1 MMDNYRDENRTEGN
15 ENEVFLAKENDQS
28 TSYSAR
34 NVMHDQEKK
43 KRGFGWFRPL
53 LGGVIGG
60 SLALGIYT
68 FTPLGD
74 HDSQDTVKQ
83 SSSQQQTQSVTAKST
98 SSESSKSSSSSSSSS
113 AFKSEDSSKISDMVE
128 DLSPAI
134 VGITNLQAQ
143 SNSSLFGSDS
153 SGSSSDSSEDTESGS
168 GSGVIFKKENG
179 KAYIITNN
187 HVVEG
192 ASSLKVSLYDGTAV
206 TAKLVGSDSLTDLAV
221 LQISDDHVTKVASFG
236 DSSDLR
242 TGETVIAIGDP
253 LGKDLSRTVTQGIVS
268 GVDRTVSM
276 STSAGQTSIN
286 VIQTDA
292 AINPGN
298 SGGPL
303 LNTDGKIVGINSM
316 KISEDDVEGIGF
328 AIPSNDVKPIA
339 EELLSKGQIERP
351 YIGVS
356 MLDLEQVPQNYQEG
370 TLGLFGSQLN
380 KGVYIR
386 EVASGSPAE
395 KAGLKAEDIIIS
407 LKGKEIDTGSELRNI
422 LYKDANIGDTVE
434 VKILRNGKEMT
445 KKIKLDQKEE
455 TTS

>member
-1 MMDNYRDENRTEGN
+1 MMDNNRDENRTEGN

-28 TSYSAR
+28 TSYSVR

-113 AFKSEDSSKISDMVE
+113 AFNSEDSSKISDMVE

-153 SGSSSDSSEDTESGS
+153 SGSSSDSSEGTESGS

-192 ASSLKVSLYDGTAV
+192 ASSLKVSLYDGTVV

>member
-1 MMDNYRDENRTEGN
+1 MMDNYRDENRTEGQ
-15 ENEVFLAKENDQS
+15 ENEVFLTKENDQNP
-28 TSYSAR
+28 SYSAR
-34 NVMHDQEKK
+34 NVIHDQEKK

-74 HDSQDTVKQ
+74 HDSQDAAKQ
-83 SSSQQQTQSVTAKST
+83 TSSQQQTQSVTAKST
-98 SSESSKSSSSSSSSS
+98 SSESSKSSTSSS

-143 SNSSLFGSDS
+143 SNSSLFGSGS

-192 ASSLKVSLYDGTAV
+192 ATSLKVSLYDGTDV
-206 TAKLVGSDSLTDLAV
+206 TAKLVGNDSLTDLAV
-221 LQISDDHVTKVASFG
+221 LQISDDHVTKVANFG

-386 EVASGSPAE
+386 EVASGSPAA
-395 KAGLKAEDIIIS
+395 KAGLKAEDIIIG
-407 LKGKEIDTGSELRNI
+407 LKGKKINTGSELRNI

-434 VKILRNGKEMT
+434 VKILRNGKELT

-455 TTS
+455 TPS

>member
-1 MMDNYRDENRTEGN
+1 MDNYRDENRTKGN
-15 ENEVFLAKENDQS
+15 ENEVFLTKENGQS

-34 NVMHDQEKK
+34 NVIHDQEKK

-74 HDSQDTVKQ
+74 HDSQDTAKQ
-83 SSSQQQTQSVTAKST
+83 SSSQQQTQSVTATST
-98 SSESSKSSSSSSSSS
+98 SSESKKSSSSSS

-143 SNSSLFGSDS
+143 SNSSLFGS
-153 SGSSSDSSEDTESGS
+153 SSSDSSEDTESGS

-192 ASSLKVSLYDGTAV
+192 ASSLKVSLYDGTEV

-221 LQISDDHVTKVASFG
+221 LQISDDHVTKVANFG

-276 STSAGQTSIN
+276 STSAGETSIN

-395 KAGLKAEDIIIS
+395 KAGLKAEDIIIG

-422 LYKDANIGDTVE
+422 LYKDAKIGDTVE

-455 TTS
+455 KTS

>member
-15 ENEVFLAKENDQS
+15 ENEVFLAKEHDQS

-60 SLALGIYT
+60 SIALGIYT

-113 AFKSEDSSKISDMVE
+113 AFKSENSSKISDMVE

-192 ASSLKVSLYDGTAV
+192 ASSLKVSLYDGTVV

>member
-1 MMDNYRDENRTEGN
+1 MMDNYRDENRTKGN
-15 ENEVFLAKENDQS
+15 ENEVFLTKENDQS
-28 TSYSAR
+28 ASYSAR
-34 NVMHDQEKK
+34 NVIHDQEKK

-68 FTPLGD
+68 FTPLGN
-74 HDSQDTVKQ
+74 HDSQDTAKQ
-83 SSSQQQTQSVTAKST
+83 SSSQQQTQSVTATST
-98 SSESSKSSSSSSSSS
+98 SSESKKSSSSSS

-143 SNSSLFGSDS
+143 SNSSLFGS
-153 SGSSSDSSEDTESGS
+153 SSSDSSEDTESGS

-192 ASSLKVSLYDGTAV
+192 ASSLKVSLYDGTEV

-221 LQISDDHVTKVASFG
+221 LQISDDHVTKVANFG

-276 STSAGQTSIN
+276 STSAGETSIN

-395 KAGLKAEDIIIS
+395 KAGLKAEDIIIG

-422 LYKDANIGDTVE
+422 LYKDAKIGETVE

-455 TTS
+455 KTS

>member
-1 MMDNYRDENRTEGN
+1 MNNYRDENRTEGN

-28 TSYSAR
+28 PSYSAR
-34 NVMHDQEKK
+34 NVIHDQEKK

-74 HDSQDTVKQ
+74 HDSQDTAKQ
-83 SSSQQQTQSVTAKST
+83 SSSQQQTQAATAKST
-98 SSESSKSSSSSSSSS
+98 SSESSKSSSNSSSSS
-113 AFKSEDSSKISDMVE
+113 AFKSEDSSKISNMVE
-128 DLSPAI
+128 DISPAI

-153 SGSSSDSSEDTESGS
+153 SGSSEGTESGS

-192 ASSLKVSLYDGTAV
+192 ASSLKVSLYDGTEA

-303 LNTDGKIVGINSM
+303 LSTSGKIVGINSM

-407 LKGKEIDTGSELRNI
+407 LKDKEINTGSELRNI

>member
-1 MMDNYRDENRTEGN
+1 MNNYRDENRTEGN

-28 TSYSAR
+28 PSYSAH
-34 NVMHDQEKK
+34 NVIHDQEKK

-74 HDSQDTVKQ
+74 HDSQDTAKQ
-83 SSSQQQTQSVTAKST
+83 SSSQQETQSVTAKST
-98 SSESSKSSSSSSSSS
+98 SSESSKSSSDSSSSS
-113 AFKSEDSSKISDMVE
+113 AFKNEDSSKISNMVE
-128 DLSPAI
+128 DISPAI

-153 SGSSSDSSEDTESGS
+153 SGSSEGTESGS

-192 ASSLKVSLYDGTAV
+192 ASSLKVSLYDGTEA

-303 LNTDGKIVGINSM
+303 LSTSGKIVGINSM

-407 LKGKEIDTGSELRNI
+407 LKGKEINTGSELRNI

>member
-1 MMDNYRDENRTEGN
+1 MDNYRDENRTEGN

-113 AFKSEDSSKISDMVE
+113 AFNSEDSSKISDMVE

-206 TAKLVGSDSLTDLAV
+206 SAKLVGSDSLTDLAV

-303 LNTDGKIVGINSM
+303 LNIDGKIVGINSM

>member
-1 MMDNYRDENRTEGN
+1 MDNYRDENRTKGN
-15 ENEVFLAKENDQS
+15 ENEVFLTKENDQS

-34 NVMHDQEKK
+34 NVIHDQEKK

-74 HDSQDTVKQ
+74 HDSQDTAKQ
-83 SSSQQQTQSVTAKST
+83 SSSQQQTQSVTATST
-98 SSESSKSSSSSSSSS
+98 SSESKKSSSSSSSSS

-143 SNSSLFGSDS
+143 SNSSLFGS
-153 SGSSSDSSEDTESGS
+153 SSSDSSEDTESGS

-192 ASSLKVSLYDGTAV
+192 ASSLKVSLYDGTEV

-221 LQISDDHVTKVASFG
+221 LQISDDHVTKVANFG

-268 GVDRTVSM
+268 GVDRTVSL
-276 STSAGQTSIN
+276 STSAGETSIN

-395 KAGLKAEDIIIS
+395 KAGLKAEDIIIG

-422 LYKDANIGDTVE
+422 LYKDAKIGDTVE

-455 TTS
+455 KTS

>member
-1 MMDNYRDENRTEGN
+1 MNMMDNYRDENRTKGI
-15 ENEVFLAKENDQS
+15 ENEVFLTKENDQS
-28 TSYSAR
+28 ASYSAR
-34 NVMHDQEKK
+34 NVIHDQEKK

-68 FTPLGD
+68 FTPLSD
-74 HDSQDTVKQ
+74 HDSQDTAKQ
-83 SSSQQQTQSVTAKST
+83 SSSQQQTQSVTATST
-98 SSESSKSSSSSSSSS
+98 SSESKKSSSSSSSSS

-143 SNSSLFGSDS
+143 SNSSLFGS
-153 SGSSSDSSEDTESGS
+153 SSSDSSEDTESGS

-192 ASSLKVSLYDGTAV
+192 ASSLKVSLYDGTEV

-221 LQISDDHVTKVASFG
+221 LQISDDHVTKVANFG

-276 STSAGQTSIN
+276 STSAGETSIN

-395 KAGLKAEDIIIS
+395 KAGLKAEDIIIG

-422 LYKDANIGDTVE
+422 LYKDAKIGDTVE

-455 TTS
+455 KTS

>member
-1 MMDNYRDENRTEGN
+1 MDNYRDENRTKGN
-15 ENEVFLAKENDQS
+15 ENEVFLTKENDQS

-34 NVMHDQEKK
+34 NVIHDQEKK

-74 HDSQDTVKQ
+74 HDSQDTAKQ
-83 SSSQQQTQSVTAKST
+83 SSSQQQTESVTATST
-98 SSESSKSSSSSSSSS
+98 SSESKKSSSSSSSSS

-143 SNSSLFGSDS
+143 SNSSLFGS
-153 SGSSSDSSEDTESGS
+153 SSSDSSEDTESGS

-192 ASSLKVSLYDGTAV
+192 ASSLKVSLYDGTEV

-221 LQISDDHVTKVASFG
+221 LQISDDHVTKVANFG

-276 STSAGQTSIN
+276 STSAGETSIN

-395 KAGLKAEDIIIS
+395 KAGLKAEDIIIG

-422 LYKDANIGDTVE
+422 LYKDAKIGDTVE

-455 TTS
+455 KTS

>member
-1 MMDNYRDENRTEGN
+1 MMDNYRDENKTEGN
-15 ENEVFLAKENDQS
+15 ENEVFLAKENDQG
-28 TSYSAR
+28 TSHSAR
-34 NVMHDQEKK
+34 NVIHDQEKK

-74 HDSQDTVKQ
+74 HNAQDTAKQ
-83 SSSQQQTQSVTAKST
+83 SSGQQQTQSVTAKST
-98 SSESSKSSSSSSSSS
+98 SSEYGKSSSDSSSSS
-113 AFKSEDSSKISDMVE
+113 AFKSEDSSKISNMVE
-128 DLSPAI
+128 EISPAI

-143 SNSSLFGSDS
+143 SNSSLFGSGS
-153 SGSSSDSSEDTESGS
+153 SGSSEGTESGS
-168 GSGVIFKKENG
+168 GSGVMFKKENG

-192 ASSLKVSLYDGTAV
+192 ASSLKVSLYDGTEA

-236 DSSDLR
+236 DSSNLR

-276 STSAGQTSIN
+276 TTSAGQTSIN

-303 LNTDGKIVGINSM
+303 LNTDGRIVGINSM

-407 LKGKEIDTGSELRNI
+407 LKGKEITTGSELRNI

>member
-1 MMDNYRDENRTEGN
+1 MDNYRDENRTKGN
-15 ENEVFLAKENDQS
+15 ENEVFLTKENDQS
-28 TSYSAR
+28 ASYSAR
-34 NVMHDQEKK
+34 NVIHDQEKK

-74 HDSQDTVKQ
+74 HDSQDTAKQ
-83 SSSQQQTQSVTAKST
+83 SSSQQQTQSVTATST
-98 SSESSKSSSSSSSSS
+98 SSESKKSSSSSS

-143 SNSSLFGSDS
+143 SNSSLFGS
-153 SGSSSDSSEDTESGS
+153 SSSDSSEDTESGS

-192 ASSLKVSLYDGTAV
+192 ASSLKVSLYDGTEV

-221 LQISDDHVTKVASFG
+221 LQISDDHVTKVANFG

-276 STSAGQTSIN
+276 STSAGETSIN

-339 EELLSKGQIERP
+339 EELLSKRQIERP

-395 KAGLKAEDIIIS
+395 KAGLKAEDIIIG

-422 LYKDANIGDTVE
+422 LYKDAKIGDTVE

-455 TTS
+455 KTS

>member
-1 MMDNYRDENRTEGN
+1 MDNNRDENRTEGN

-60 SLALGIYT
+60 SIALGIYT

-98 SSESSKSSSSSSSSS
+98 SSESSKSSSKSSSSS
-113 AFKSEDSSKISDMVE
+113 AFNSEDSSKISDMVE

>member
-1 MMDNYRDENRTEGN
+1 MDNNRDENRTEGN

-60 SLALGIYT
+60 SIALGIYT

-98 SSESSKSSSSSSSSS
+98 SSESSKSSSNSSSSS
-113 AFKSEDSSKISDMVE
+113 AFNSEDSSKISDMVE

>member
-1 MMDNYRDENRTEGN
+1 MNNYRDENRTEGN
-15 ENEVFLAKENDQS
+15 ENEVFLTKENDQS

-34 NVMHDQEKK
+34 NVIHDQEKK

-74 HDSQDTVKQ
+74 HDSQDTAKQ

-98 SSESSKSSSSSSSSS
+98 SSESKKSSSSSSSSS

-143 SNSSLFGSDS
+143 SNSSLFGSGS
-153 SGSSSDSSEDTESGS
+153 SSSSSDSSEDTESGS

-192 ASSLKVSLYDGTAV
+192 ASSLKVSLYDGTEV

-221 LQISDDHVTKVASFG
+221 LQISDDHVTKVANFG
-236 DSSDLR
+236 NSSDLR

-276 STSAGQTSIN
+276 STSAGETSIN

-395 KAGLKAEDIIIS
+395 KAGLKAEDIIIG
-407 LKGKEIDTGSELRNI
+407 LKGKETDTGSELRNI
-422 LYKDANIGDTVE
+422 LYKDAKIGDTVE
-434 VKILRNGKEMT
+434 VNILRNGKEMT

-455 TTS
+455 KTS

>member
-1 MMDNYRDENRTEGN
+1 MMDNYRDENRTKGN
-15 ENEVFLAKENDQS
+15 ENEVFLTKENNQS
-28 TSYSAR
+28 ASYSAR
-34 NVMHDQEKK
+34 NVIHDQEKK

-74 HDSQDTVKQ
+74 HDSQDTAKQ
-83 SSSQQQTQSVTAKST
+83 SSSQQQTQSVTATST
-98 SSESSKSSSSSSSSS
+98 SSESKKSSSSSSSSS

-143 SNSSLFGSDS
+143 SNSSLFGS
-153 SGSSSDSSEDTESGS
+153 SSSDSSEDTESGS

-192 ASSLKVSLYDGTAV
+192 ASSLKVSLYDGTEV

-221 LQISDDHVTKVASFG
+221 LQISDDHVTKVANFG

-276 STSAGQTSIN
+276 STSAGETSIN

-395 KAGLKAEDIIIS
+395 KAGLKAEDIIIG

-422 LYKDANIGDTVE
+422 LYKDAKIGDTVE

-455 TTS
+455 KTS

>member
-1 MMDNYRDENRTEGN
+1 MDNYRDENRTKGN
-15 ENEVFLAKENDQS
+15 ENEVFLTKENDQS
-28 TSYSAR
+28 ASYSAR
-34 NVMHDQEKK
+34 NVIHDQEKK

-74 HDSQDTVKQ
+74 HDSQDTAKQ
-83 SSSQQQTQSVTAKST
+83 SSSQQQTQSVTATST
-98 SSESSKSSSSSSSSS
+98 SSESKKSSNSSS

-143 SNSSLFGSDS
+143 SNSSLFGS
-153 SGSSSDSSEDTESGS
+153 SSSDSSEDTESGS

-192 ASSLKVSLYDGTAV
+192 ASSLKVSLYDGTEV

-221 LQISDDHVTKVASFG
+221 LQISDDHVTKVANFG

-276 STSAGQTSIN
+276 STSAGETSIN

-395 KAGLKAEDIIIS
+395 KAGLKAEDIIIG

-422 LYKDANIGDTVE
+422 LYKDAKIGETVE

-455 TTS
+455 KTS

>member
-1 MMDNYRDENRTEGN
+1 MDNYRDENRTKGN
-15 ENEVFLAKENDQS
+15 ENEVFLTKESDQS

-34 NVMHDQEKK
+34 NVIHDQEKK

-74 HDSQDTVKQ
+74 HDSQDTAKQ
-83 SSSQQQTQSVTAKST
+83 SSRQQQTQSVTATST
-98 SSESSKSSSSSSSSS
+98 SSESKKSSSSSSSSS

-143 SNSSLFGSDS
+143 SNSSLFGS
-153 SGSSSDSSEDTESGS
+153 SSSDSSEDTESGS

-192 ASSLKVSLYDGTAV
+192 ASSLKVSLYDGTEV

-221 LQISDDHVTKVASFG
+221 LQISDDHVTKVANFG

-276 STSAGQTSIN
+276 STSAGETSIN

-395 KAGLKAEDIIIS
+395 KAGLKAEDIIIG

-422 LYKDANIGDTVE
+422 LYKDAKIGDTVE

-455 TTS
+455 KTS

>member
-1 MMDNYRDENRTEGN
+1 MMDNYRDENRTKGN
-15 ENEVFLAKENDQS
+15 ENEVFLTKENDQS

-34 NVMHDQEKK
+34 NVIHDQEKK

-74 HDSQDTVKQ
+74 HDSQDTAKQ
-83 SSSQQQTQSVTAKST
+83 SSSQQQTQSVTATST
-98 SSESSKSSSSSSSSS
+98 SSESKKSSSSSSSSS

-128 DLSPAI
+128 ELSPAI

-143 SNSSLFGSDS
+143 SNSSLFGS
-153 SGSSSDSSEDTESGS
+153 SSSDSSEDTESGS

-192 ASSLKVSLYDGTAV
+192 ASSLKVSLYDGTEV

-221 LQISDDHVTKVASFG
+221 LQISDDHVTKVANFG

-276 STSAGQTSIN
+276 STSAGETSIN

-395 KAGLKAEDIIIS
+395 KAGLKAEDIIIG

-422 LYKDANIGDTVE
+422 LYKDAKIGDTVE

-455 TTS
+455 KTS

>member
-1 MMDNYRDENRTEGN
+1 MDNNRDENRTEGN

-28 TSYSAR
+28 TSYSVR

-113 AFKSEDSSKISDMVE
+113 AFNSEDSSKISDMVE

-153 SGSSSDSSEDTESGS
+153 SGSSSDSSEGTESGS

-192 ASSLKVSLYDGTAV
+192 ASSLKVSLYDGTVV

>member
-1 MMDNYRDENRTEGN
+1 MDNYRDENRTKGN
-15 ENEVFLAKENDQS
+15 ENEVFLTKENDQS

-34 NVMHDQEKK
+34 NVIHDQEKK

-74 HDSQDTVKQ
+74 HDSQGTAKQ
-83 SSSQQQTQSVTAKST
+83 SSSQQQTQSVTATST
-98 SSESSKSSSSSSSSS
+98 SSESKKSSSSSSSSS

-143 SNSSLFGSDS
+143 SNSSLFGS
-153 SGSSSDSSEDTESGS
+153 SSSDSSEDTESGS

-192 ASSLKVSLYDGTAV
+192 ASSLKVSLYDGTEV

-221 LQISDDHVTKVASFG
+221 LQISDDHVTKVANFG

-276 STSAGQTSIN
+276 STSAGETSIN

-395 KAGLKAEDIIIS
+395 KAGLKAEDIIIG

-422 LYKDANIGDTVE
+422 LYKDAKIGDTVE

-455 TTS
+455 KTS

>member
-1 MMDNYRDENRTEGN
+1 MMDNYRDENRTKGN
-15 ENEVFLAKENDQS
+15 ENEVFLTKENDQS
-28 TSYSAR
+28 ASYSAR
-34 NVMHDQEKK
+34 NVIHDQEKK

-74 HDSQDTVKQ
+74 HDSQDTAKQ
-83 SSSQQQTQSVTAKST
+83 SSSQQQTQSVTATST
-98 SSESSKSSSSSSSSS
+98 SSESKKSSSSSS

-143 SNSSLFGSDS
+143 SNSSLFGS
-153 SGSSSDSSEDTESGS
+153 SSSDSSEDTESGS

-192 ASSLKVSLYDGTAV
+192 ASSLKVSLYDGTEV

-221 LQISDDHVTKVASFG
+221 LQISDDHVTKVANFG

-276 STSAGQTSIN
+276 STSAGETSIN

-395 KAGLKAEDIIIS
+395 KAGLKAEDIIIG

-422 LYKDANIGDTVE
+422 LYKDAKIGDTV
-434 VKILRNGKEMT
+434 
-445 KKIKLDQKEE
+445 
-455 TTS
+455 

>member
-1 MMDNYRDENRTEGN
+1 MDNYRDENRTEGN

-74 HDSQDTVKQ
+74 HVSQDTVKQ

-113 AFKSEDSSKISDMVE
+113 AFNSEDSSKISDMVE

>member
-1 MMDNYRDENRTEGN
+1 MDNYRDENRTKGN
-15 ENEVFLAKENDQS
+15 ENEVFLTKENDQS
-28 TSYSAR
+28 ASYSAR
-34 NVMHDQEKK
+34 NVIHDQEKK

-74 HDSQDTVKQ
+74 HDSQDTAKQ
-83 SSSQQQTQSVTAKST
+83 SSSQQQTQSVTATST
-98 SSESSKSSSSSSSSS
+98 SSESKKSSSSSSSSS

-128 DLSPAI
+128 NLSPAI

-143 SNSSLFGSDS
+143 SNSSLFGS
-153 SGSSSDSSEDTESGS
+153 SSSDSSEDTESGS

-192 ASSLKVSLYDGTAV
+192 ASSLKVSLYDGTEV

-221 LQISDDHVTKVASFG
+221 LQISDDHVTKVANFG

-276 STSAGQTSIN
+276 STSAGETSIN

-395 KAGLKAEDIIIS
+395 KAGLKAEDIIIG

-422 LYKDANIGDTVE
+422 LYKDAKIGDTVE

-455 TTS
+455 KTS

>member
-1 MMDNYRDENRTEGN
+1 MDNYRDENRTKGN
-15 ENEVFLAKENDQS
+15 ENEVFLTKENDQS

-34 NVMHDQEKK
+34 NVIHDQEKK

-74 HDSQDTVKQ
+74 HDSQDTAKQ
-83 SSSQQQTQSVTAKST
+83 SSSQQQTQSVTATST
-98 SSESSKSSSSSSSSS
+98 SSESKKSSSSSSSSS

-143 SNSSLFGSDS
+143 SNSSLFGS
-153 SGSSSDSSEDTESGS
+153 SSSDSSEDTESGS

-192 ASSLKVSLYDGTAV
+192 ASSLKVSLYDGTEV

-221 LQISDDHVTKVASFG
+221 LQISDDHVTKVANFG

-276 STSAGQTSIN
+276 STSAGETSIN

-328 AIPSNDVKPIA
+328 AIPSYDVKPIA

-395 KAGLKAEDIIIS
+395 KAGLKAEDIIIG

-422 LYKDANIGDTVE
+422 LYKDAKIGDTVE

-455 TTS
+455 KTS

>member
-1 MMDNYRDENRTEGN
+1 MMDNYRDENRTKGN
-15 ENEVFLAKENDQS
+15 ENEVFLTKENGQS
-28 TSYSAR
+28 ASYSAR
-34 NVMHDQEKK
+34 NVIHDQEKK

-74 HDSQDTVKQ
+74 HDSQDTAKQ
-83 SSSQQQTQSVTAKST
+83 SSSQQQTQSVTATST
-98 SSESSKSSSSSSSSS
+98 SSESKKSSSSSSSSS

-143 SNSSLFGSDS
+143 SNSSLFGS
-153 SGSSSDSSEDTESGS
+153 SSSDSSEDTESGS

-192 ASSLKVSLYDGTAV
+192 ASSLKVSLYDGTEV

-221 LQISDDHVTKVASFG
+221 LQISDDHVTKVANFG

-276 STSAGQTSIN
+276 STSAGETSIN

-395 KAGLKAEDIIIS
+395 KAGLKAEDIIIG

-422 LYKDANIGDTVE
+422 LYKDAKIGDTVE

-455 TTS
+455 KTS

>member
-1 MMDNYRDENRTEGN
+1 MMDNYRDENRTKGN
-15 ENEVFLAKENDQS
+15 ENEVFLTKENDQS
-28 TSYSAR
+28 ASYSAR
-34 NVMHDQEKK
+34 NVIHDQEKK

-74 HDSQDTVKQ
+74 HDSQDTAKQ
-83 SSSQQQTQSVTAKST
+83 SSSQQQTQSVTATST
-98 SSESSKSSSSSSSSS
+98 SSESKKSSSSSS

-143 SNSSLFGSDS
+143 SNSSLFGS
-153 SGSSSDSSEDTESGS
+153 SSSDSSEDTESGS

-192 ASSLKVSLYDGTAV
+192 ASSLKVSLYDGTEV

-221 LQISDDHVTKVASFG
+221 LQISDDHVTKVANFG

-276 STSAGQTSIN
+276 STSAGETSIN

-395 KAGLKAEDIIIS
+395 KAGLKAEDIIIG

-422 LYKDANIGDTVE
+422 LYKDAKIGDTVE

-445 KKIKLDQKEE
+445 KKIKDRK
-455 TTS
+455 SVV

>member
-1 MMDNYRDENRTEGN
+1 MMDNYRDENRTKGN
-15 ENEVFLAKENDQS
+15 ENEVFLTKENNDQS

-34 NVMHDQEKK
+34 NVIHDQEKK

-74 HDSQDTVKQ
+74 HDSQDTAKQ
-83 SSSQQQTQSVTAKST
+83 SSSQQQTQSVTATST
-98 SSESSKSSSSSSSSS
+98 SSESKKSSSSSSSSS

-143 SNSSLFGSDS
+143 SNSSLFGS
-153 SGSSSDSSEDTESGS
+153 SSSDSSEDTESGS

-192 ASSLKVSLYDGTAV
+192 ASSLKVSLYDGTEV

-221 LQISDDHVTKVASFG
+221 LQISDDHVTKVANFG

-276 STSAGQTSIN
+276 STSAGETSIN

-395 KAGLKAEDIIIS
+395 KAGLKAEDIIIG

-422 LYKDANIGDTVE
+422 LYKDAKIGDTVE

-455 TTS
+455 KTS

>member
-1 MMDNYRDENRTEGN
+1 MDNYRDENRTKGN
-15 ENEVFLAKENDQS
+15 ENEVFLTKENNQS
-28 TSYSAR
+28 ASYSAR
-34 NVMHDQEKK
+34 NVIHDQEKK

-74 HDSQDTVKQ
+74 HDSQDTAKQ
-83 SSSQQQTQSVTAKST
+83 SSSQQQTQSVTATST
-98 SSESSKSSSSSSSSS
+98 SSESKKSSSSSSSSS

-143 SNSSLFGSDS
+143 SNSSLFGS
-153 SGSSSDSSEDTESGS
+153 SSSDSSEDTESGS

-192 ASSLKVSLYDGTAV
+192 ASSLKVSLYDGTEV

-221 LQISDDHVTKVASFG
+221 LQISDDHVTKVANFG

-276 STSAGQTSIN
+276 STSAGETSIN

-395 KAGLKAEDIIIS
+395 KAGLKAEDIIIG

-422 LYKDANIGDTVE
+422 LYKDAKIGDTVE

-455 TTS
+455 KTS

>member
-1 MMDNYRDENRTEGN
+1 MMDNYRDENRTKGN
-15 ENEVFLAKENDQS
+15 ENEVFLTKENDQS

-34 NVMHDQEKK
+34 NVIHDQEKK

-83 SSSQQQTQSVTAKST
+83 SSSQQQKQSVTATST
-98 SSESSKSSSSSSSSS
+98 SSESKKSSSSSSSSS

-143 SNSSLFGSDS
+143 SNSSLFGS
-153 SGSSSDSSEDTESGS
+153 SSSDSSEDTESGS

-192 ASSLKVSLYDGTAV
+192 ASSLKVSLYDGTEV

-221 LQISDDHVTKVASFG
+221 LQISDDHVTKVANFG

-276 STSAGQTSIN
+276 STSAGETSIN

-395 KAGLKAEDIIIS
+395 KAGLKAEDIIIG

-422 LYKDANIGDTVE
+422 LYKDAKIGDTVE

-455 TTS
+455 KTS

>member
-1 MMDNYRDENRTEGN
+1 MMDNYRDENRTKGN
-15 ENEVFLAKENDQS
+15 ENEVFLTKENDQS
-28 TSYSAR
+28 ASYSAR
-34 NVMHDQEKK
+34 NVIHDQEKK

-74 HDSQDTVKQ
+74 HDSQDTAKQ
-83 SSSQQQTQSVTAKST
+83 SSSQQQTQSVTATST
-98 SSESSKSSSSSSSSS
+98 SSESKKSSSSSSSSS

-143 SNSSLFGSDS
+143 SNSSLFGS
-153 SGSSSDSSEDTESGS
+153 SSSDSSEDTESGS

-192 ASSLKVSLYDGTAV
+192 ASSLKVSLYDGTEV

-221 LQISDDHVTKVASFG
+221 LQISDDHVTKVANFG

-276 STSAGQTSIN
+276 STSAGETSIN

-395 KAGLKAEDIIIS
+395 KAGLKAEDIIIG

-422 LYKDANIGDTVE
+422 LYKDAKIGETVE

-455 TTS
+455 KTS

>member
-1 MMDNYRDENRTEGN
+1 MMDNYRDENKTEGH

-34 NVMHDQEKK
+34 NVIHDQEKK

-74 HDSQDTVKQ
+74 HDAQDTAKQ

-98 SSESSKSSSSSSSSS
+98 SSESGKSSSSSSSSS

-143 SNSSLFGSDS
+143 SNSSLFGSGS

-192 ASSLKVSLYDGTAV
+192 ASSLKVSLYDGTEV

-276 STSAGQTSIN
+276 STSAGETSIN

-303 LNTDGKIVGINSM
+303 LNTSGKIVGINSM

-386 EVASGSPAE
+386 QVASGSPAE

-407 LKGKEIDTGSELRNI
+407 LKGKETDTGSELRNI

-434 VKILRNGKEMT
+434 VKILRKGKEMT

-455 TTS
+455 KTS

>member
-1 MMDNYRDENRTEGN
+1 MDNNRDENRTEGN

-60 SLALGIYT
+60 SIALGIYT

-134 VGITNLQAQ
+134 VGITNLQAE

-153 SGSSSDSSEDTESGS
+153 SSSSSDSSEDTESGS

-192 ASSLKVSLYDGTAV
+192 ASSLKVSLYDGTVV

>member
-1 MMDNYRDENRTEGN
+1 MDKNRTEGN
-15 ENEVFLAKENDQS
+15 ENEVFLAKENEQN

-34 NVMHDQEKK
+34 NVIHDQEKK

-74 HDSQDTVKQ
+74 HHSQDTAKQ
-83 SSSQQQTQSVTAKST
+83 SSSQQQTESVTPKNT
-98 SSESSKSSSSSSSSS
+98 SSESDKSSS
-113 AFKSEDSSKISDMVE
+113 AFKSEDSSKITDMVE
-128 DLSPAI
+128 GISPAI

-143 SNSSLFGSDS
+143 PNSSLFGSD
-153 SGSSSDSSEDTESGS
+153 SSDSSEDTESGS

-192 ASSLKVSLYDGTAV
+192 ASSLKVSLYDGTEVA
-206 TAKLVGSDSLTDLAV
+206 AKLVGRDSLTDLAV
-221 LQISDDHVTKVASFG
+221 LQISDDHVTKVANFG

-303 LNTDGKIVGINSM
+303 LNTSGKIVGINSM
-316 KISEDDVEGIGF
+316 KISEDNVEGIGF

-339 EELLSKGQIERP
+339 EELLKKGQIERP

-370 TLGLFGSQLN
+370 TLGLFGNQLN

-386 EVASGSPAE
+386 EVAPGSPAE

-407 LKGKEIDTGSELRNI
+407 LKGKEINTGSELRNI

-434 VKILRNGKEMT
+434 VKILRNGKKMT